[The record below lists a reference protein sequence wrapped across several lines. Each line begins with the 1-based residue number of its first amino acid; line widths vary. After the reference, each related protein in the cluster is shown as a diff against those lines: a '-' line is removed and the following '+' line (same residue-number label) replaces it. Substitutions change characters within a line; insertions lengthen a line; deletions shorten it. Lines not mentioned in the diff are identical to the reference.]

1 MGERKRVGL
10 EIMAEILELCKKP
23 QPKTRVMYKTD
34 LSYKTLQNYLSQLLL
49 LKFLE
54 VHHSRT
60 TYQTTERGLG
70 FLRQWNGLKA
80 YLTKS
85 ENVRSGTAKQNF

>member
-1 MGERKRVGL
+1 MGEKKRVGL
-10 EIMAEILELCKKP
+10 EIIAEILELCKKP

-34 LSYKTLQNYLSQLLL
+34 VSYKTLQNYLSQLLS

-60 TYQTTERGLG
+60 TYQTTERGLV
-70 FLRQWNGLKA
+70 FLRKWNGLKE
-80 YLTKS
+80 YLT
-85 ENVRSGTAKQNF
+85 ET